1 MVRFIRRMVC
11 VVLAISLFVFSASFA
26 FAVDVS
32 LGAFFPSFSKFALYS
47 GDYSFN
53 SDLYKPLTGTDGFV
67 YPSGGSVLSYDVVLP
82 SVTFTDSFLFT
93 LLNVDINMTNGNS
106 TFFYDAY
113 GSNAGYYTTTF
124 SFRSSNPLPEDF
136 QLVLYPYY
144 QASQASALPSSDFSF
159 SYSSEPV
166 VGTQDYLN
174 IVTISYALSLYNGN
188 FALQFT
194 FTNVGTLSNVTN
206 ISVAN
211 SFFRASESSS
221 GGTLFNMIRSGFDS
235 ILGFLGVNRDKDES
249 NYNAVTDPTTN
260 DEISEAQG
268 MIDTVEG
275 FESSLHGNITTE
287 FDKVDFTTPTNLAA
301 PVAFV
306 ADKVTKSVNAL
317 GGGFQPLVFVPLTLG
332 IMLIVLGRGVTA
344 LGSLAKSVS
353 HSVSRSRSSK
363 GGDG

>member
-1 MVRFIRRMVC
+1 MVRFIRRMVSIT
-11 VVLAISLFVFSASFA
+11 LAISLFVFSASFA
-26 FAVDVS
+26 FSVDLS
-32 LGAFFPSFSKFALYS
+32 LGGFYPSFTSFALYS

-53 SDLYKPLTGTDGFV
+53 SDLYKPLSGADGFV
-67 YPSGGSVLSYDVVLP
+67 YPSGGSVLSYDAVLP
-82 SVTFTDSFLFT
+82 SVTFSNGFLFT
-93 LLNVDINMTNGNS
+93 LLNIDVNMTNGNS
-106 TFFYDAY
+106 SFHYYAY

-124 SFRSSNPLPEDF
+124 SFRASSPLPSDF

-144 QASQASALPSSDFSF
+144 NAAQASALPESDFSF

-166 VGTQDYLN
+166 IGTGDYLN

-194 FTNVGTLSNVTN
+194 FNNIGTISNVTN

-211 SFFRASESSS
+211 SFFRAVESSS
-221 GGTLFNMIRSGFDS
+221 GGSLFNMIRSGFDS

-260 DEISEAQG
+260 GEIEEAQG
-268 MIDTVEG
+268 MIDTVDG

-332 IMLIVLGRGVTA
+332 IMLIFLGRGVTA

-353 HSVSRSRSSK
+353 RSRSK